1 MLTKLY
7 TVTQMLHNTYI
18 QKSLKAV
25 LTGLE
30 SWGVYRRSWWERLAN
45 RKEVTRSKKKK
56 TVG

>member
-1 MLTKLY
+1 
-7 TVTQMLHNTYI
+7 MLHNTYI